1 MARGSG
7 WESELSES
15 SLNNCTDYESWRIDL
30 EGVWSEKHLRFPLFG
45 VVLSK
50 ISIVALDAL
59 VARVMAL
66 APYRSARRVFW
77 VSGERFRAISS

>member
-1 MARGSG
+1 M
-7 WESELSES
+7 
-15 SLNNCTDYESWRIDL
+15 NNCTDYESWRIDL